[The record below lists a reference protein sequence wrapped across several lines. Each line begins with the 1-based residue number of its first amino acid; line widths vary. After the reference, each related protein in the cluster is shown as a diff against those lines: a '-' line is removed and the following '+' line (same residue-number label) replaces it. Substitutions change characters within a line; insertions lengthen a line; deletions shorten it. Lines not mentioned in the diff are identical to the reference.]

1 LDDRNAPATKGDIAD
16 LSERLDGFS
25 GRLDDFGGRLDD
37 FGKKLEQHRIDT
49 NERFDQLRSE
59 MNHGYN
65 DIVERIH
72 DSQTAVLKAFY
83 SYAEG
88 NNKRVTELED
98 DGGAVRRR
106 LAVIEDRILAVEM
119 RLNMPPAA

>member
-1 LDDRNAPATKGDIAD
+1 MDDRNATATKGDIAD
-16 LSERLDGFS
+16 L
-25 GRLDDFGGRLDD
+25 
-37 FGKKLEQHRIDT
+37 GKRLEQQRIDT

-88 NNKRVTELED
+88 NNKRVAELED

>member
-1 LDDRNAPATKGDIAD
+1 LDDRNATATKGDIAD
-16 LSERLDGFS
+16 LSDRLERLRAGDIADLRSELTGS
-25 GRLDDFGGRLDD
+25 I
-37 FGKKLEQHRIDT
+37 EQLRIDT

-88 NNKRVTELED
+88 NNKRVAELED